1 MFFFLS
7 KTLNFLV
14 QPLVIISIFL
24 LASALLRAPKWKRRT
39 FITGLCLLLFFSN
52 DFIANEVM
60 NAWEPEATPY
70 DSIATPYDWG
80 IVLTGVTVSGK
91 EPRDRVYFHRGADR
105 VTHAVQLY
113 KLGKIRRILVTGGS
127 GRLLDIGEREADDV
141 KAAMVMM
148 GVPEHDIIAE
158 SNSRNTRESALEVER
173 ILAAL
178 NQNPSRCLIITSA
191 FHMPRSYACFRKVGM
206 EMDTFATDSYV
217 HPRTFTPDVLF
228 IPRIH
233 AVEVW
238 QKLLREW
245 TGFVA
250 YKLAGYV

>member
-7 KTLNFLV
+7 KTLNYLV
-14 QPLVIISIFL
+14 QPLVIIAAFF
-24 LASALLRAPKWKRRT
+24 LASALVRATKWKRRA
-39 FITGLCLLLFFSN
+39 FIAGLCLLFFFSN

-70 DSIATPYDWG
+70 ASIAKMYDWG
-80 IVLTGVTVSGK
+80 IVLTGVTLPAR
-91 EPRDRVYFHRGADR
+91 EPRDRVYFQRGADR

-127 GRLLDIGEREADDV
+127 GRLLDVGQREADDV

-148 GVPEHDIIAE
+148 GVPEDDIITE
-158 SNSRNTRESALEVER
+158 SNSRNTHESALEVGR
-173 ILAAL
+173 ILASMG
-178 NQNPSRCLIITSA
+178 QSPSGCLLITSA
-191 FHMPRSYACFRKVGM
+191 FHMPRSYACFRKVGL

-228 IPRIH
+228 IPNIG
-233 AVEVW
+233 ALENW

>member
-1 MFFFLS
+1 MFFILS
-7 KTLNFLV
+7 KTLNYLV
-14 QPLVIISIFL
+14 QPLVIITALF
-24 LASALLRAPKWKRRT
+24 LASALLRGAKWKRRT
-39 FITGLCLLLFFSN
+39 FITGLSLLLFFSN
-52 DFIANEVM
+52 DFLANEVM
-60 NAWEPEATPY
+60 NAWEPEPTPY
-70 DSIATPYDWG
+70 DSIAKTYDWG
-80 IVLTGVTVSGK
+80 IVLTGVTLGGK
-91 EPRDRVYFHRGADR
+91 EPRDRVHFQKGADR

-158 SNSRNTRESALEVER
+158 SNSRNTRESALEVEQ
-173 ILAAL
+173 ILANL
-178 NQNPSRCLIITSA
+178 NQDPSGCLLITSA
-191 FHMPRSYACFRKVGM
+191 FHMPRSYACFRKVGL

-228 IPRIH
+228 VPRIG
-233 AVEVW
+233 ALEIW